1 MNATV
6 EKPPAAKPAPPP
18 DAIPATRPDA
28 AACAQSLRVEGTL
41 PAAQWGAV
49 LDGIAAEI
57 QRRNGIAA
65 AKRAAATTKRW
76 VVAVLA
82 LVAAGATGFF
92 LGGELAIVVFI
103 AGVIATFVVVRMPP
117 VDVIGAERL
126 GFVRELVDEF
136 AMAAG
141 KARLGLKAQLDARR
155 AIDDRP
161 LEGGSGNARSQRTR
175 EEGWLRG
182 ELSGLPGLYLGW
194 SVTEWHTLTRVRKR
208 NARGRTKTKAKL
220 AIARRFNARLDA
232 DGALFRSAVSRSGG
246 SMQPQ
251 GLVEVRET
259 PKGWSVRGRHEYQGK
274 FALHHPDDL
283 GASLEELRKGTGY
296 KGRDREDVFGQ
307 YASTLIYLMKQ
318 CEQKLQPH
326 LPEGAKR

>member
-1 MNATV
+1 MNATTA
-6 EKPPAAKPAPPP
+6 KPPVAKSATPS
-18 DAIPATRPDA
+18 DAIPTAKPDA
-28 AACAQSLRVEGTL
+28 AACAQSLRVEGAL

-49 LDGIAAEI
+49 LDAVAAEI
-57 QRRNGIAA
+57 QRRNDLAA
-65 AKRAAATTKRW
+65 AKRASATTRRW
-76 VVAVLA
+76 VGAVLS
-82 LVAAGATGFF
+82 LVAAGAAGLF
-92 LGGELAIVVFI
+92 LGFGFAMAALV
-103 AGVIATFVVVRMPP
+103 AGVIATFVLVRMPP

-126 GFVRELVDEF
+126 GFVRELVDEL
-136 AMAAG
+136 AKGAG
-141 KARLGLKAQLDARR
+141 RARLGLKAQLDPRR
-155 AIDDRP
+155 AIDDHP
-161 LEGGSGNARSQRTR
+161 LEGGTGNARSQRTR

-182 ELSGLPGLYLGW
+182 ELSGLPGLYLAW

-220 AIARRFNARLDA
+220 AIARRFTARLDA
-232 DGALFRSAVSRSGG
+232 SGALFRSAVSRSGG
-246 SMQPQ
+246 TMQPQ

-283 GASLEELRKGTGY
+283 GASLDELRKGTGY

-318 CEQKLQPH
+318 CEQKLKPH
-326 LPEGAKR
+326 LPEGAQR

>member
-1 MNATV
+1 MNAAA
-6 EKPPAAKPAPPP
+6 EKPPAANPAP
-18 DAIPATRPDA
+18 DTIASTRPDP
-28 AACAQSLRVEGTL
+28 AACAQALQVDGTL
-41 PAAQWGAV
+41 PAAQWGKV
-49 LDGIAAEI
+49 LDAVAAEI
-57 QRRNGIAA
+57 ERRNAETA
-65 AKRAAATTKRW
+65 AKRGSTKAKRW
-76 VVAVLA
+76 AAVAALAVAGIAVAVA
-82 LVAAGATGFF
+82 LDGTVGLILFVAGTIA
-92 LGGELAIVVFI
+92 VFRI
-103 AGVIATFVVVRMPP
+103 FRMPTEKTIG
-117 VDVIGAERL
+117 VDRV
-126 GFVRELVDEF
+126 GFVRELVGEL
-136 AMAAG
+136 AKGASR
-141 KARLGLKAQLDARR
+141 ARLGLKAQLDPRK
-155 AIDDRP
+155 AIDDP
-161 LEGGSGNARSQRTR
+161 ALESGTGNARSQRTR

-182 ELSGLPGLYLGW
+182 ELAGLPGLYLGW

-220 AIARRFNARLDA
+220 AIARRFTARLDA
-232 DGALFRSAVSRSGG
+232 DGAMFRSSVSRSGG
-246 SMQPQ
+246 TMQPQ

-283 GASLEELRKGTGY
+283 EASLDELRKGTGY

>member
-1 MNATV
+1 MNATAA
-6 EKPPAAKPAPPP
+6 KPPAAKPAPSP
-18 DAIPATRPDA
+18 DAIPATKPDP

-41 PAAQWGAV
+41 PASQWGSV
-49 LDGIAAEI
+49 LDAVATEI
-57 QRRNGIAA
+57 ERRNGIAA
-65 AKRAAATTKRW
+65 AKRASATTKRW
-76 VVAVLA
+76 VGAVLA
-82 LVAAGATGFF
+82 LVAAGAAGIF
-92 LGGELAIVVFI
+92 LGFELAIGVLV

-126 GFVRELVDEF
+126 GFVRELVGEF
-136 AMAAG
+136 AKAAG

-161 LEGGSGNARSQRTR
+161 LEGGSGNARSQRTH
-175 EEGWLRG
+175 EEGWLHG

-246 SMQPQ
+246 TMQPQ

-326 LPEGAKR
+326 VPEGAKR

>member
-1 MNATV
+1 MNATAA
-6 EKPPAAKPAPPP
+6 KPPVAKPAPPP
-18 DAIPATRPDA
+18 DAIPATKPDA
-28 AACAQSLRVEGTL
+28 NACAQSLRVEGTL
-41 PAAQWGAV
+41 PAAQWGSV
-49 LDGIAAEI
+49 LDAVAAEI
-57 QRRNGIAA
+57 QRRNDVAA
-65 AKRAAATTKRW
+65 GKRASATTRRW
-76 VVAVLA
+76 VGAVLS
-82 LVAAGATGFF
+82 LVAAGVAGYVAGFGF
-92 LGGELAIVVFI
+92 GI
-103 AGVIATFVVVRMPP
+103 AALVAGIIATFVVVRMPP

-136 AMAAG
+136 AKGAG
-141 KARLGLKAQLDARR
+141 RARLGLKAQLDARR
-155 AIDDRP
+155 AIDDHP
-161 LEGGSGNARSQRTR
+161 LEAGTGNARSQRTR

-182 ELSGLPGLYLGW
+182 ELSGLPGLHLGW

-208 NARGRTKTKAKL
+208 NARGRTKIKAKL
-220 AIARRFNARLDA
+220 AIARRFTARLDA
-232 DGALFRSAVSRSGG
+232 NGAMFRAAVSRSGG
-246 SMQPQ
+246 AMQPQ

-296 KGRDREDVFGQ
+296 QGRDREDVFGQ